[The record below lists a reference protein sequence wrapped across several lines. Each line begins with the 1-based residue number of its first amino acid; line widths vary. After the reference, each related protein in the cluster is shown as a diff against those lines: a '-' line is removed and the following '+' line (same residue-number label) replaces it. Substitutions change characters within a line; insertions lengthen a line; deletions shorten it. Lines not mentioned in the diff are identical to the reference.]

1 MGKLRARG
9 DKWLSQGH
17 LAGRGSRDQVT
28 SLTFSSHPTMKTLQ
42 GPDWAPRGCLLFY
55 DLRLCYGGCL
65 FSWRPNLAR
74 QGSARHT
81 TLLTQPHE
89 PSPAQSCH
97 ATNHPG
103 PRRPWCT
110 QEHKDEMHPS
120 PGGYR
125 LSGSFVFVKP
135 LERRLACYQ
144 AIYNHLLNEYNKCKK
159 TNGHNNANG
168 ETSVQSRAGDFSSNQ
183 SMMFGKKQIY
193 QGLQSSTMTEH
204 ILIKISSSNQFPW
217 KKIRGFSLLNNKE
230 NKRKFQ
236 NAGFLA
242 KTRH

>member
-1 MGKLRARG
+1 MIYGSATVG
-9 DKWLSQGH
+9 ACFHGGPTWP
-17 LAGRGSRDQVT
+17 GRGLLVT
-28 SLTFSSHPTMKTLQ
+28 Q
-42 GPDWAPRGCLLFY
+42 PR
-55 DLRLCYGGCL
+55 
-65 FSWRPNLAR
+65 
-74 QGSARHT
+74 
-81 TLLTQPHE
+81 LTQPHE
-89 PSPAQSCH
+89 PSPAQPCH

-103 PRRPWCT
+103 PRRPWRT

-120 PGGYR
+120 PGGYK

-204 ILIKISSSNQFPW
+204 ILIKIGSSNQFPW

-242 KTRH
+242 TTRH